1 MHAEA
6 QNVIDEAL
14 KQAVKIYLYACER
27 AEAARLD
34 PSDQNKTWD
43 ERARE
48 RNAGAHELLGAL
60 LDAYGYDV
68 RMPSPKLDERTGEN
82 LGETFIQW
90 TKTEREV
97 VKYGYLHGMITR
109 EHMLAWYDH
118 HQENGWLR
126 KHKQPVPAE
135 AEVLA

>member
-1 MHAEA
+1 MHSEA
-6 QNVIDEAL
+6 RKVLDEAL
-14 KQAVKIYLYACER
+14 MQGVKIYLYACER

-43 ERARE
+43 ERAHE
-48 RNAGAHELLGAL
+48 RKAGAQELLGGL

-68 RMPSPKLDERTGEN
+68 RMPSPKLDEKTGEN

-97 VKYGYLHGMITR
+97 VKYGYQHGLITR

-118 HQENGWLR
+118 HQEHGWLR
-126 KHKQPVPAE
+126 QHKQEVPA
-135 AEVLA
+135 